1 MVSFMY
7 LKNTNYIERGVF
19 MNRMSN
25 ILWGIVFV
33 VLGVIFGLNALEIT
47 DINIFFD
54 GWWTLFIIVP
64 CFIGLFKEEEKTG
77 NLIGLMIG
85 ICLLLGC
92 LDFISFAL
100 IWKLLVPAILV
111 MIGLSFIFKDAF
123 HSKVKNEIK
132 KLNKSDGEEYCATF
146 AGQDVDFSGQE
157 FRGCSLSAV
166 FGGVKCDLRKAK
178 IKEDVVIYTSA
189 IFGGITILVPDD
201 VQVKISSTP
210 IFGGVSD
217 ERKNKNDDSKVIIY
231 IKATSMFGGVE
242 IK

>member
-1 MVSFMY
+1 
-7 LKNTNYIERGVF
+7 
-19 MNRMSN
+19 MNKISN

-33 VLGVIFGLNALEIT
+33 VMGVIFGLNALEIT
-47 DINIFFD
+47 NINIFFD

-77 NLIGLMIG
+77 DLIGLIIG

-100 IWKLLVPAILV
+100 VWKLLIPTVLV
-111 MIGLSFIFKDAF
+111 MIGLSFIFKDVF
-123 HSKVKNEIK
+123 HSKVKKEIK
-132 KLNKSDGEEYCATF
+132 KLNKNDSKEYCAVF
-146 AGQDVDFSGQE
+146 AGQDVDFSGEE
-157 FRGCSLSAV
+157 FTGCSLSAV

-178 IKEDVVIYTSA
+178 IKEDVVINASA
-189 IFGGITILVPDD
+189 IFGGITILVPEDM
-201 VQVKISSTP
+201 QVKISSTP

-217 ERKNKNDDSKVIIY
+217 ERKNKNDNSKVIIY
-231 IKATSMFGGVE
+231 INATSMFGGVE